1 MVLLILWMC
10 DDAEASSFLGK
21 PEPLPPSPRVTGPAL
36 RGRPHVSWG
45 PAQATRR
52 LLVAP
57 PLSKQTPPSPERD
70 RARLGRKI
78 EKAAPGSGGAMG
90 RAFLGAH
97 RRAASGSLGRRRV
110 RETVALLIFKEMS
123 STLH

>member
-1 MVLLILWMC
+1 MGTRTSDTETPRCTSSLKANT
-10 DDAEASSFLGK
+10 AEA
-21 PEPLPPSPRVTGPAL
+21 
-36 RGRPHVSWG
+36 
-45 PAQATRR
+45 
-52 LLVAP
+52 
-57 PLSKQTPPSPERD
+57 ERD

-78 EKAAPGSGGAMG
+78 EKAAPGAGGAMG